1 MNTSSVNRT
10 KIDLQFPIELEGPL
24 AIWSGFRRGQ
34 IQRTVLRSSHGEP
47 FIPAS
52 TLKGRVRD
60 AAERLART
68 LGHKICGAPD
78 PDDMCGNGSSCL
90 VCRTFGSPGISALSG
105 HTGLIWRDAKLI
117 DERGDTAEIKREEAD
132 ALYYARTQVQLSRL
146 RGTAQEQHLFT
157 SETTIENLRFRG
169 RIRGWLPVVTRTA
182 GKFPEELVLLCS
194 ALRLLTFVGGSK
206 SRGAG
211 LCKISLPANLELND
225 KPTPINEI
233 LEEISYLQRSKEKS

>member
-1 MNTSSVNRT
+1 MSTANIDRT
-10 KIDLQFPIELEGPL
+10 KIDLQFPIALEGPL

-34 IQRTVLRSSHGEP
+34 IQRTVLRNSQGHP

-60 AAERLART
+60 AAERLAKT
-68 LGHKICGAPD
+68 LGHEICGAPD
-78 PDDMCGNGSSCL
+78 PDLMCGNGTSCL

-117 DERGDTAEIKREEAD
+117 DEQGNSVEVKKEEAE
-132 ALYYARTQVQLSRL
+132 ALYYSRTQVQLSRL

-169 RIRGWLPVVTRTA
+169 RIRGWLPAVTRTA
-182 GKFPEELVLLCS
+182 GKYPEELVLLCS

-211 LCKISLPANLELND
+211 LCKISLPANLDLND

>member
-1 MNTSSVNRT
+1 MNTSSFNRT
-10 KIDLQFPIELEGPL
+10 KIDLQFPIELAGPL

-34 IQRTVLRSSHGEP
+34 IQRTVLRSSQGQP

-60 AAERLART
+60 AAERLAKT
-68 LGHKICGAPD
+68 LGHEICEAPD
-78 PDDMCGNGSSCL
+78 PDLMCGNGASCL

-117 DERGDTAEIKREEAD
+117 DEKDNPVEIKKEEAD
-132 ALYYARTQVQLSRL
+132 AYCYARTQVQLSRL

-169 RIRGWLPVVTRTA
+169 RIRGWLPAVTPTA
-182 GKFPEELVLLCS
+182 GKFPEEMVLLCS

-233 LEEISYLQRSKEKS
+233 LDEISYLQRA

>member
-1 MNTSSVNRT
+1 MSASNAGRT
-10 KIDLQFPIELEGPL
+10 KIDLHFPIVLEGPL

-34 IQRTVLRSSHGEP
+34 IQRTVMRGAHGLP

-60 AAERLART
+60 AAERLAQT
-68 LGHKICGAPD
+68 LSHQICGAPD
-78 PDDMCGNGSSCL
+78 PDLMCGNGASCL

-117 DERGDTAEIKREEAD
+117 DEQGEIKREEAE

-157 SETTIENLRFRG
+157 SETTLENLRFGG
-169 RIRGWLPVVTRTA
+169 RIRGWLPTVTRTA

-194 ALRLLTFVGGSK
+194 ALRLLTFVGGGK
-206 SRGAG
+206 SRGTG
-211 LCKISLPANLELND
+211 LCSIALPSELKLND
-225 KPTPINEI
+225 VPTPINDI
-233 LEEISYLQRSKEKS
+233 LEEISHLQRGKEKS